1 MKLEKLRKEIDMI
14 DAEILQL
21 LNKRMETT
29 LVAKKLKEKTEDKKR
44 EDEVLERIK
53 KKANGVLGQKFS
65 EDLFR
70 RIINESKELQNK
82 EMKLI
87 GFQGEHGA
95 YSEVAAREFDKSSV
109 SIAQHEFADV
119 FDAVTADELDFGIV
133 PVENSL
139 VGSIDQ
145 VNNLFI
151 ETELRVVGEIK
162 LPIHHCLLSLPDT
175 DYKDIKVVY
184 SHPAALGQCRGIIE
198 RNKLEAK
205 PYYDTAGAALM
216 LTRSRPAGAAV
227 IASKLCAE
235 LYDLEII
242 KENIEDN
249 KKNTTRF
256 LVLAKHGV
264 DNGNKCS
271 IIFSTVHKA
280 GALFRVLKAFSD
292 VGINLTRIESMPI
305 LDDPGNYA
313 FLLDFQGSDKD
324 KKVIE
329 TLEKV
334 KQETVM
340 FKFLG
345 CYKEAKEA
353 KK

>member
-1 MKLEKLRKEIDMI
+1 MKLEKLRKDIDRI

-21 LNKRMETT
+21 LNKRMETA
-29 LVAKKLKEKTEDKKR
+29 LVTKKLKETPEDKKR
-44 EDEVLERIK
+44 ENEILERIK
-53 KKANGVLGQKFS
+53 KKANGIIDQKFS

-82 EMKLI
+82 DMKLI

-95 YSEVAAREFDKSSV
+95 YSEVAAKEFDKHSV
-109 SIAQHEFADV
+109 PIAQQEFANV
-119 FDAVTADELDFGIV
+119 FQAVSAGELDFGIV

-139 VGSIDQ
+139 IGSIDQ
-145 VNNLFI
+145 VNSLFI
-151 ETELRVVGEIK
+151 ETDLMVIGEIK

-216 LTRSRPAGAAV
+216 LTRNRPAGAAV

-242 KENIEDN
+242 KEDIEDN
-249 KKNTTRF
+249 KQNTTRF
-256 LVLAKHGV
+256 LVLAKKGV
-264 DNGNKCS
+264 DGGNKCS
-271 IIFSTVHKA
+271 MIFSTLHKA
-280 GALFRVLKAFSD
+280 GALFRVLRAFSD
-292 VGINLTRIESMPI
+292 AGINLTRIESMPI
-305 LDDPGNYA
+305 IDDPGNYA

-324 KKVIE
+324 KKVID

-334 KQETVM
+334 KQETEM

-345 CYKEAKEA
+345 CYKEAK
-353 KK
+353 K

>member
-184 SHPAALGQCRGIIE
+184 SHPAALGQ
-198 RNKLEAK
+198 
-205 PYYDTAGAALM
+205 
-216 LTRSRPAGAAV
+216 
-227 IASKLCAE
+227 
-235 LYDLEII
+235 
-242 KENIEDN
+242 
-249 KKNTTRF
+249 
-256 LVLAKHGV
+256 
-264 DNGNKCS
+264 
-271 IIFSTVHKA
+271 
-280 GALFRVLKAFSD
+280 
-292 VGINLTRIESMPI
+292 
-305 LDDPGNYA
+305 
-313 FLLDFQGSDKD
+313 
-324 KKVIE
+324 
-329 TLEKV
+329 
-334 KQETVM
+334 
-340 FKFLG
+340 
-345 CYKEAKEA
+345 
-353 KK
+353 